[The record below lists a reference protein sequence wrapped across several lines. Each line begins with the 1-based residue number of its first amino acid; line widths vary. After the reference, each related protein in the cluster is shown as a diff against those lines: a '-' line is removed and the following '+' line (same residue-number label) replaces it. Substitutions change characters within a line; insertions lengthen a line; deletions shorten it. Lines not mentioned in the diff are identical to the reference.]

1 MKKLFFWIFLT
12 YVQAK
17 KSSGRM
23 LTRVTN
29 VNKTTYKKI
38 ENGRHAKF
46 ECPNLRPTLKI
57 WHGETDKA
65 RDHKDGKN
73 QSSIE
78 HKLT

>member
-29 VNKTTYKKI
+29 VNKTTCKKI

-65 RDHKDGKN
+65 RDHIDG
-73 QSSIE
+73 
-78 HKLT
+78 